1 MPNPDGHSP
10 SDVSCQ
16 EQVFYPSAVPLFVLM
31 ASLAGIGCFGLLLLT
46 EGPNILL
53 IGIAIAGVVL
63 VYQTFI
69 WTRRLAALH
78 TVRVRPGGLRVYGLR
93 GGPVIDNHWLEWS
106 AITRVSRFHV
116 PFNPCLVLRSRLN
129 NRRYWI
135 PAKLINAEQFRE
147 LVHMHAGRMHPLT
160 QALYA

>member
-1 MPNPDGHSP
+1 MLNPDGHSP
-10 SDVSCQ
+10 SVVGSQ
-16 EQVFYPSAVPLFVLM
+16 EQVFYPSAFPLFVLI

-46 EGPNILL
+46 DGPNILL
-53 IGIAIAGVVL
+53 IGIAIAGVVI

-78 TVRVRPGGLRVYGLR
+78 TVHVRPDGLRVYGLR
-93 GGPVIDNHWLEWS
+93 GGPMIDNHWLEWS
-106 AITRVSRFHV
+106 EITRVSRFHV
-116 PFNPCLVLRSRLN
+116 PFNPCLVLRSRLS

-135 PAKLINAEQFRE
+135 PAKLIDAERFRE
-147 LVHMHAGRMHPLT
+147 LIHKHAGRMHPLT